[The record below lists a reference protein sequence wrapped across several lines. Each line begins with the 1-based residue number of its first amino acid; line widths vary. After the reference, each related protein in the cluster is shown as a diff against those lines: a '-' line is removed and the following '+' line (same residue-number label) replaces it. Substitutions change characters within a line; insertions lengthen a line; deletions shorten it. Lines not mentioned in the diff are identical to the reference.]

1 MIALALMAAVV
12 SAQGPTAL
20 SSVETAEVVKACKA
34 SKNSAA
40 ANFCNGYI
48 IGIFDGLSLTHQVC
62 AVGFGATTLSA
73 VAASRKYLADHPDEW
88 NRPAA
93 IVIEKA
99 LRATFP
105 CRH

>member
-1 MIALALMAAVV
+1 MIALALMAATPL
-12 SAQGPTAL
+12 AKGPTAL
-20 SSVETAEVVKACKA
+20 SSIETAEVVKACKG
-34 SKNSAA
+34 SDTRLA
-40 ANFCNGYI
+40 ANFCTGYI

-99 LRATFP
+99 LRTTFP